1 MTINT
6 SGYIEKVLTLSTAH
20 MPCSIPDFYDL
31 RACEFTYGYVV
42 WAIVDPGDDECDS
55 QCGDC
60 NGLDKTWIGPILKL
74 AFEQK
79 CRLILFDADAD
90 KLDGLESWEW

>member
-42 WAIVDPGDDECDS
+42 WATVNLDDDDCDAEC
-55 QCGDC
+55 DC
-60 NGLDKTWIGPILKL
+60 NGLNKTWIVPILKL
-74 AFEQK
+74 ALEQE
-79 CRLILFDADAD
+79 CRLILFDCDAD
-90 KLDGLESWEW
+90 KLDGLETWEW